1 MKLIVW
7 LGNPWQQYKA
17 TRHNIWATML
27 WRFLNFE
34 NVGVLKYDNKWK
46 AEILTTDYFWERI
59 IFSAPQT
66 YMNLSWES
74 VWPLAQFYKISADNI
89 LILHD
94 EIDFVVGRI
103 AMKKWWSAAWH
114 NWLRSIISKLWTND
128 FWRIR
133 IWIWRPATSNMVA
146 DYVLSTFKPN
156 EKDLMDEK
164 FDEISDFIL
173 KFINDNEW

>member
-1 MKLIVW
+1 MKLVVW

-27 WRFLNFE
+27 ERFLDWE
-34 NVGVLKYDNKWK
+34 KVWKLKYDNKWK
-46 AEILTTDYFWERI
+46 AEMLTTDH
-59 IFSAPQT
+59 
-66 YMNLSWES
+66 
-74 VWPLAQFYKISADNI
+74 KIPVENI
-89 LILHD
+89 LVLHD
-94 EIDFVVGRI
+94 EIDFVVGRV

-114 NWLRSIISKLWTND
+114 NGLRSIISKLWTND

-133 IWIWRPATSNMVA
+133 IGIWRPATSNMVA

-173 KFINDNEW
+173 KFLNSNEW